1 MRRTLFLLVLSF
13 VLAPALSMAD
23 SVVPSDRVQSHL
35 RIRSTASGP
44 VIGSLRPGQSVQH
57 LATQGEWHQ
66 VELSDGRVGFV
77 SAAWSQIIREVEPVT
92 SAHLEVVEPVGI
104 GSKVRGVFHRVAGW
118 LGAPPRVDLVLRDPV
133 HDGAVHEHD
142 DPVLPVA
149 GLATPEGTSGT
160 YDLVLALDA
169 STSTHAFSLADVNED
184 GRLED
189 RWRGPDS
196 IYHAQLRA
204 AREFV
209 AALSSI
215 PHNRGGERIRVGLVS
230 FAGDEDATGE
240 TFEASPKALLE
251 LAQLDAKLHVP
262 VTSDYARLDRTLE
275 ELASHEPEGA
285 TDFAAGIG
293 SAMAALGVLTS
304 GPASEGPN
312 GEAQRAILF
321 LTDGKPRLPVERETA
336 QLAALYASSL
346 ARDAGVRIHTFALGR
361 DTVRRDREVNPVVAR
376 MARRTGGHFTQLEEP
391 GDIVGLL
398 SSTSFSFVST
408 VRLANSTRGDEI
420 PEIATAIDGSF
431 YGELPLA
438 EGVNEIEVEAVLN
451 DGRKATRKLQVT
463 WVDTKPIKAL
473 ERKLTALR
481 EDNAVLVEQL
491 RKKLVRQM
499 KTAKRK
505 EERDVRIWTSE

>member
-1 MRRTLFLLVLSF
+1 
-13 VLAPALSMAD
+13 
-23 SVVPSDRVQSHL
+23 
-35 RIRSTASGP
+35 
-44 VIGSLRPGQSVQH
+44 
-57 LATQGEWHQ
+57 
-66 VELSDGRVGFV
+66 
-77 SAAWSQIIREVEPVT
+77 
-92 SAHLEVVEPVGI
+92 
-104 GSKVRGVFHRVAGW
+104 
-118 LGAPPRVDLVLRDPV
+118 
-133 HDGAVHEHD
+133 
-142 DPVLPVA
+142 
-149 GLATPEGTSGT
+149 
-160 YDLVLALDA
+160 
-169 STSTHAFSLADVNED
+169 
-184 GRLED
+184 
-189 RWRGPDS
+189 
-196 IYHAQLRA
+196 
-204 AREFV
+204 
-209 AALSSI
+209 
-215 PHNRGGERIRVGLVS
+215 VS